1 MLFIN
6 QLCINCIAQ
15 SLSKLS
21 NKTCLGAVYQP
32 QSEYKV
38 GHITVKL
45 HGASKGLNYILLNNI
60 YILIVDIV
68 YALSLIYKFLS
79 DRIFSLSTCG
89 PNVALQK
96 LHIFND
102 RIEDFTIKR
111 RKHNPNIENLR
122 KRDRLISSSF

>member
-15 SLSKLS
+15 YLSKLA
-21 NKTCLGAVYQP
+21 NTTCLGAVYQP

-68 YALSLIYKFLS
+68 YALSLTYKFLS
-79 DRIFSLSTCG
+79 
-89 PNVALQK
+89 NVALQK

-111 RKHNPNIENLR
+111 RKHNPNIENL
-122 KRDRLISSSF
+122 